1 MSGISEDEVSEDNM
15 KFDKPVPAQSSKGN
29 HSLPIALYQLNG
41 QNFLWWSQSVMH
53 FIRRKGKKCFDLEWS
68 SSVDSAR
75 FKKMLEKERVFE
87 FLVGLNKELDEVRR
101 CVLVK
106 EPLPFTREVFLE
118 VQREE
123 SRRTVMMGKTTKTI
137 MVCQTSAP
145 SVSTME
151 VNFLSSSY
159 TPCSG
164 NLKIRIAGGTLCPN
178 ARKGSIFLSKNLT
191 LKSVLHVPNLACN
204 FLPVNK
210 LTTDFN

>member
-1 MSGISEDEVSEDNM
+1 MFYN
-15 KFDKPVPAQSSKGN
+15 
-29 HSLPIALYQLNG
+29 
-41 QNFLWWSQSVMH
+41 
-53 FIRRKGKKCFDLEWS
+53 LEWS

-151 VNFLSSSY
+151 GLSVESEKTCKKNPGMQALTKTQISIDLSLFSKEQLANLYKLMNQSFQNPSCTLAYKGILPRALSFISFY
-159 TPCSG
+159 TPWIIDSG
-164 NLKIRIAGGTLCPN
+164 ASDHIT
-178 ARKGSIFLSKNLT
+178 S
-191 LKSVLHVPNLACN
+191 
-204 FLPVNK
+204 
-210 LTTDFN
+210 